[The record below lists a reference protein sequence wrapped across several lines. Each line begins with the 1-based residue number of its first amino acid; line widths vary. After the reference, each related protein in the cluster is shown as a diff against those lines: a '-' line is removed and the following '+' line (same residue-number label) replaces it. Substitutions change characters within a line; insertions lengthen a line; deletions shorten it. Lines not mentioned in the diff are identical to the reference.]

1 MYHWIHR
8 QRSFHAQVETWTA
21 CLLYFYSTS
30 WCVVAVRVS
39 SDSLRYNLWVFW
51 MLLGLAINA
60 RPAMSLNKH
69 YRIDVDDN
77 IQETQ
82 IYLFVPKP
90 YVCSCISFN
99 CVLIPGSGPL
109 SHPAYNLVSNP
120 LLHIKFKS
128 HSGCFFKVGEER
140 KRGREKPKLNTLTTQ
155 AKHLSLTFKSL
166 FDWENLDF
174 IEEIRCD
181 IRPRSQSE
189 NSLHISR

>member
-1 MYHWIHR
+1 
-8 QRSFHAQVETWTA
+8 
-21 CLLYFYSTS
+21 
-30 WCVVAVRVS
+30 
-39 SDSLRYNLWVFW
+39 

-99 CVLIPGSGPL
+99 CVLFPGSGPL

-128 HSGCFFKVGEER
+128 HSGCFFKVGEEKER
-140 KRGREKPKLNTLTTQ
+140 KRKTKAQHVDYASQ
-155 AKHLSLTFKSL
+155 AP
-166 FDWENLDF
+166 F
-174 IEEIRCD
+174 INFQI
-181 IRPRSQSE
+181 I
-189 NSLHISR
+189 I